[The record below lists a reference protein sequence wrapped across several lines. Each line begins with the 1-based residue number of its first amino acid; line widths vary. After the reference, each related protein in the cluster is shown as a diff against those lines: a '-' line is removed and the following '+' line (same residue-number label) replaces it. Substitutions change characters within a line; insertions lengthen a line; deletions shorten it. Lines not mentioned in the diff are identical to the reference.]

1 MGKISFRQW
10 LGYHLL
16 LFAGNN
22 EKKNVE
28 QKDLENLHIGQKRS
42 TFNAVAKEVVIAQEI
57 SAPKKKSVIY
67 TRKEGNMPLGGS
79 GVGQNILIASLL
91 AQGYNYN
98 NSFKRLSLS
107 REHVHRDAKEAIF
120 HGLRSP

>member
-1 MGKISFRQW
+1 MGITCCF
-10 LGYHLL
+10 
-16 LFAGNN
+16 FAGNN

-42 TFNAVAKEVVIAQEI
+42 TFNAIAKEVVIAQEI

-67 TRKEGNMPLGGS
+67 TRKEENMPLGGS

>member
-1 MGKISFRQW
+1 MRKILKTMEYSPDGKKYHSGSG
-10 LGYHLL
+10 LGITCCF
-16 LFAGNN
+16 FAGNN

-67 TRKEGNMPLGGS
+67 TRKEGNMPLGG
-79 GVGQNILIASLL
+79 
-91 AQGYNYN
+91 
-98 NSFKRLSLS
+98 
-107 REHVHRDAKEAIF
+107 
-120 HGLRSP
+120 LRSWPEYTHRKLAGSRV

>member
-42 TFNAVAKEVVIAQEI
+42 TFNAVAQETN
-57 SAPKKKSVIY
+57 APKKKSVIY
-67 TRKEGNMPLGGS
+67 TRKEENMPLGGAQDL
-79 GVGQNILIASLL
+79 VKNILITSLL

-107 REHVHRDAKEAIF
+107 REPVHRDAKEAIF